1 MQYRKELID
10 LRNSYKKILDD
21 NVKCLKK
28 IKKIRNKYEHIL
40 HNVRPQSCFKGNDSW
55 FEYGFEVE
63 NIRYKIESK
72 ELIKLFKDLN
82 ILYDKLT
89 SEVMKYVYDNNLNN
103 VYGFLSRI
111 NILGFNKLYE
121 SNLLYEIGK
130 AIAGI

>member
-1 MQYRKELID
+1 M
-10 LRNSYKKILDD
+10 
-21 NVKCLKK
+21 
-28 IKKIRNKYEHIL
+28 
-40 HNVRPQSCFKGNDSW
+40 
-55 FEYGFEVE
+55 
-63 NIRYKIESK
+63 
-72 ELIKLFKDLN
+72 N